1 MESKLALLST
11 TVPLLVLCAALSS
24 CQSPPVD
31 TAPSITF
38 TKIPPASEG
47 GRERVDTIAGRV
59 RNARPG
65 QHIVIYAR
73 SGPWWVQPWPDR
85 PLIPIQA
92 DSTWSTET
100 HFGFEYAALLVEPDY
115 HPLPTMDVAPSQGGS
130 VALVTIVKGSGTPQ
144 FAPAGSLKFS
154 GYDWGVRMIESDKG
168 GMSNLYDPTNAWTDT
183 SGALHMQITR
193 KSGKWSCAEIF
204 LNRSLG

>member
-1 MESKLALLST
+1 MKSKFALVSAPMLF
-11 TVPLLVLCAALSS
+11 LVLCLVLNS
-24 CQSPPVD
+24 CQSRRAD
-31 TAPSITF
+31 TTPAIAF
-38 TKIPPASEG
+38 TKIPPAAEG

-115 HPLPTMDVAPSQGGS
+115 HPLPTMDVAPTQGGPVV
-130 VALVTIVKGSGTPQ
+130 VARIVKGTGMPA
-144 FAPAGSLKFS
+144 FAPTKPLQFS
-154 GYDWGVRMIESDKG
+154 
-168 GMSNLYDPTNAWTDT
+168 
-183 SGALHMQITR
+183 
-193 KSGKWSCAEIF
+193 
-204 LNRSLG
+204 